1 VSEDQKFEEPLRRPI
16 ITVSSLKQ
24 ATGEAIYVDD
34 IPQLKNELHGALVL
48 STRAHAKIIS
58 VDESE
63 AVKVS
68 GVHAF
73 YSSKDIP
80 YERNKLGVVIKD
92 EKLFEKDVVTSVGLI
107 IGVIVA
113 DTRDIAKRA
122 ARLVKVVYEDCNPII
137 VSIEDAIKHKSY
149 FPGYPM
155 TFCNHD
161 TQKSFEEADHIIEGT
176 CRMGGQEHF
185 YMETQCAI
193 AIPRDPDEMEI
204 FASTQNPSLV
214 QRDAASVLGLPF
226 NRVLVRTKRVGGAFG
241 GKENKAVYSAIP
253 AAFAAQKL
261 GKPVR
266 VVLDRDEDMMI
277 TGNRHPFLFNYRLA
291 VRKDGLVLASEVEIF
306 CNAGYSMDY
315 SFAVLQRAAH
325 HVMNAYKVKHMKIIG
340 SVMR

>member
-1 VSEDQKFEEPLRRPI
+1 
-16 ITVSSLKQ
+16 
-24 ATGEAIYVDD
+24 
-34 IPQLKNELHGALVL
+34 LHGALVL

-63 AVKVS
+63 ALKVS

-73 YSSKDIP
+73 YSSKDISD
-80 YERNKLGVVIKD
+80 ERNKLGLVIKD
-92 EKLFEKDVVTSVGLI
+92 EKLFENDVVTSIGLI

-122 ARLVKVVYEDCNPII
+122 ARLVKVEYEDCSPII

-149 FPGYPM
+149 FSGYPM
-155 TFCNHD
+155 TYCNHD

-193 AIPRDPDEMEI
+193 AVPRDPDEIEI
-204 FASTQNPSLV
+204 FASTQKVILI
-214 QRDAASVLGLPF
+214 QRDVSTVLGLPF
-226 NRVLVRTKRVGGAFG
+226 NRVVVRTKRVGGAFG

-253 AAFAAQKL
+253 AAFAAHKL

-266 VVLDRDEDMMI
+266 VVLDRDEDMMS

-291 VRKDGLVLASEVEIF
+291 VTKDGLILACEVEIF
-306 CNAGYSMDY
+306 CNAGYSMDC
-315 SFAVLQRAAH
+315 SLAVLNRAAH

-340 SVMR
+340 HLLR